1 VGVYSKYIF
10 PRILDKVM
18 STGYMKKA
26 RTAVLSEV
34 SGEVFEV
41 GFGTGLNLDFY
52 PESVTK
58 ITTADINP
66 GMNKKAEARIQLSKI
81 EVDHNVING
90 ESLPF
95 EEELFDSV
103 VCTWTLCSIEQV
115 DRALQEFRRVLKPD
129 GKFFFVE
136 HGLADDEK
144 VQKWQN
150 RLTPYWKRIGDGCHL
165 NRNIKELIQDN
176 QFQFSSF
183 ENYYMEES
191 PRFAGYMYQGIAQ
204 KV

>member
-1 VGVYSKYIF
+1 MGIYSNYIF
-10 PRILDKVM
+10 PKLLDKVM
-18 STGYMKKA
+18 SNGYMSKA
-26 RTAVLSEV
+26 RVAVLSEV
-34 SGEVFEV
+34 SGNVFEV
-41 GFGTGLNLDFY
+41 GFGTGLNLEHY
-52 PESVTK
+52 PDSVKK

-66 GMNKKAEARIQLSKI
+66 GMNKKALKRIQLSKI

-103 VCTWTLCSIEQV
+103 VCTWTLCSIEKV
-115 DRALQEFRRVLKPD
+115 DQALQEFRRVMKPEAR
-129 GKFFFVE
+129 FYFVE
-136 HGLADDEK
+136 HGLADDPK

-150 RLTPYWKRIGDGCHL
+150 RLTPFWKRIGDGCHL

-176 QFQFSSF
+176 HFQFSTF

-191 PRFAGYMYQGIAQ
+191 PRFAGYLYQGVAE
-204 KV
+204 KA

>member
-1 VGVYSKYIF
+1 MGIYSNYIF

-18 STGYMKKA
+18 SNGHMKKA

-34 SGEVFEV
+34 SGNVFEV

-52 PESVTK
+52 PEAVKK

-66 GMNKKAEARIQLSKI
+66 GMNKKALKRIELSKI

-103 VCTWTLCSIEQV
+103 VCTWTLCSIGQA
-115 DRALQEFRRVLKPD
+115 DQALQEFRRVLKPG

-136 HGLADDEK
+136 HGLADDPK
-144 VQKWQN
+144 VQKLQN
-150 RLTPYWKRIGDGCHL
+150 RLTPFWKRIGDGCHL

-176 QFQFSSF
+176 HFHFAEF
-183 ENYYMEES
+183 DNYYMDES
-191 PRFAGYMYQGIAQ
+191 PRFAGYMYQGIAE

>member
-1 VGVYSKYIF
+1 MGFYSKYIF
-10 PRILDKVM
+10 PRIIDKMM

-34 SGEVFEV
+34 SGNVFEV

-52 PESVTK
+52 PDSVTK

-66 GMNKKAEARIQLSKI
+66 GMNKKALKRIQLSKI

-115 DRALQEFRRVLKPD
+115 DRALQEFRRVLKPE

-150 RLTPYWKRIGDGCHL
+150 RLATASR
-165 NRNIKELIQDN
+165 
-176 QFQFSSF
+176 
-183 ENYYMEES
+183 
-191 PRFAGYMYQGIAQ
+191 GIRSNCSRCSASRA
-204 KV
+204 